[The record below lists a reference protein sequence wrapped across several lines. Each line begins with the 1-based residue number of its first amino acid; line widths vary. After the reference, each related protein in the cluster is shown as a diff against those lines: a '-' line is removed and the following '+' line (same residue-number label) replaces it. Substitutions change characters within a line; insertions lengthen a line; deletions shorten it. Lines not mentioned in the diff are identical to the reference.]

1 MPGGRG
7 ARRRGRLAI
16 PLRRIADVPA
26 SAADGRR
33 TAPFHRGR
41 ERLGVGRHR
50 PARGAAV
57 EGRASRSRWL
67 ALLCLLPG
75 AAGWCQDNPYV
86 YVKMSLAVPWTLY
99 FVFLGAV
106 LIPFLVMIALAWRGR
121 AEDTPDDDSSS
132 R

>member
-1 MPGGRG
+1 MSDVDRTRLRVSHCRLTHDG
-7 ARRRGRLAI
+7 AMRRK
-16 PLRRIADVPA
+16 
-26 SAADGRR
+26 
-33 TAPFHRGR
+33 HR
-41 ERLGVGRHR
+41 VG
-50 PARGAAV
+50 
-57 EGRASRSRWL
+57 WL
-67 ALLCLLPG
+67 ALLCLLSS

-121 AEDTPDDDSSS
+121 AQDTPGNDSPP